1 VALLAE
7 LKLAGTVGAQ
17 NVDVKRVAELEKQ
30 LKDREELLIPLYHAV
45 AVQFADLHDTPARM
59 KEKNV
64 INGVVSWRSAR
75 TRLYWRL
82 RRRLLEE
89 RVKRCVRVSQA
100 HLNDAQIDAM
110 LYRWYNARSD
120 NPDPELASTFDN
132 DEKVVDWL
140 QQQLDDGDST
150 TIKRELK
157 DMQREAMINQITNT
171 VRDRPDLAEDV
182 VAEIAQTLS
191 QQQIGQIIQILSNM
205 NTK

>member
-1 VALLAE
+1 
-7 LKLAGTVGAQ
+7 
-17 NVDVKRVAELEKQ
+17 

-82 RRRLLEE
+82 RRRLFEE
-89 RVKRCVRVSQA
+89 RVKRRVRMSQA

-110 LYRWYNARSD
+110 LYRWYNARAD
-120 NPDPELASTFDN
+120 NADPELASTFDN
-132 DEKVVDWL
+132 DEKVVEWL
-140 QQQLDDGDST
+140 QQQLDEGDST

-191 QQQIGQIIQILSNM
+191 QQQIAQIIQILSNM